1 MDLAPADTPYLS
13 SNPTYNNSHDISNE
27 NYRLS
32 SGCLDMYDQEPVD
45 INAYFQHT
53 SKQMDK
59 NAFRMKFNT
68 YDFVFSASM
77 GIYNPIICHSEKNS
91 NDISNF
97 TNNSFIEAYFWSNA
111 FTSRYWF
118 NHYKPLQRVNE
129 TSKYR
134 FGVYIRDT
142 SGSRKYR
149 TSIVDFINNE
159 QNDVYCPYVHDPN
172 TVPESTESANIDWR
186 HHNLFNIQLV
196 AETIFDTEKIH
207 LTEKVFKPI
216 VMYQPFII
224 FSGSGSLQYL
234 KDYGFKTFSNFWD
247 ESYDLEK
254 DSNKR
259 FNKIKKLIN
268 ELNSLSSRDF
278 RKLMHSMQT
287 VIDYNR
293 EYFYSE
299 KFYNVLFNELNN
311 NINNALILQEES
323 FFTNPGGTLFYYC
336 NKYDRNSRNRDF
348 KKYIIPGLKKA
359 LDNIGNKSADIQ
371 KQVIKKYQWIL

>member
-1 MDLAPADTPYLS
+1 MFSPYQIYDYLRYYCYTNKKNATIRNFTPNGSKLLMDLAPADTPYLS

-149 TSIVDFINNE
+149 TSIVLIMNKMMF
-159 QNDVYCPYVHDPN
+159 
-172 TVPESTESANIDWR
+172 TV
-186 HHNLFNIQLV
+186 LMCMIQ
-196 AETIFDTEKIH
+196 IQYQ
-207 LTEKVFKPI
+207 KVQK
-216 VMYQPFII
+216 V
-224 FSGSGSLQYL
+224 
-234 KDYGFKTFSNFWD
+234 
-247 ESYDLEK
+247 
-254 DSNKR
+254 
-259 FNKIKKLIN
+259 LI
-268 ELNSLSSRDF
+268 
-278 RKLMHSMQT
+278 
-287 VIDYNR
+287 
-293 EYFYSE
+293 
-299 KFYNVLFNELNN
+299 
-311 NINNALILQEES
+311 
-323 FFTNPGGTLFYYC
+323 
-336 NKYDRNSRNRDF
+336 
-348 KKYIIPGLKKA
+348 
-359 LDNIGNKSADIQ
+359 
-371 KQVIKKYQWIL
+371 